1 MRITR
6 RALLVLIS
14 AGVAGLTLW
23 LTLGNAAATKPQ
35 TAASGLAACRLA
47 APQPAEPLELN
58 LVAIKIGTT
67 DYAKSIAMEKEVFL
81 CEGSIKD
88 VETFIE
94 WVQVRSG
101 SFMKP
106 RTPTVE
112 QAACEKA
119 YPRGLV
125 TCKSRRVTVGPPS
138 IPLKGCKPQPMDR
151 QPAAPVRMSSVV
163 LGRLVKTVKVEKEI
177 WSCRQGIGDVYL
189 FTEIVEAAP
198 GKVSQRLF
206 EGIVCFKSES
216 EAELVR
222 CDRIRIAR

>member
-6 RALLVLIS
+6 RGLLVLIS
-14 AGVAGLTLW
+14 VGLAGLTLW
-23 LTLGNAAATKPQ
+23 LTLGNAATTTPQ
-35 TAASGLAACRLA
+35 TAAKRWAGCRLA

-58 LVAIKIGTT
+58 LVAVKIGTT
-67 DYAKSIAMEKEVFL
+67 DYAKAIAMEKEVFL

-101 SFMKP
+101 NFMKP
-106 RTPTVE
+106 RAPTVE
-112 QAACEKA
+112 QASCEKA
-119 YPRGLV
+119 YPRGVV
-125 TCKSRRVTVGPPS
+125 TCKSRRVTVGPPAN
-138 IPLKGCKPQPMDR
+138 PLKGCKPLPMDR

-177 WSCRQGIGDVYL
+177 WACPRGIGDIYL

-206 EGIVCFKSES
+206 EGILCIKSES
-216 EAELVR
+216 EAELLR
-222 CDRIRIAR
+222 CDRIKIA